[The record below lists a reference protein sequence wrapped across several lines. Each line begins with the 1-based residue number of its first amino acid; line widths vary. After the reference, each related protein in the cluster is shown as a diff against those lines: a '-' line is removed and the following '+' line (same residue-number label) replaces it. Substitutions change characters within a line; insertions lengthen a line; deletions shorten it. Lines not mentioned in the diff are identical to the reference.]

1 MANYPYKAKGVLT
14 PYLADLPRVDL
25 GGVQCAAV
33 TEGQMRATYLNY
45 GGSMVVT
52 IVAVD
57 GGYAVRS
64 LVQGSVF
71 GTYIEGEHSKSM
83 RLFKRLDTAINV
95 CRRMG
100 LCKVVVE
107 L

>member
-1 MANYPYKAKGVLT
+1 MSNYPYRAKSDLT
-14 PYLADLPRVDL
+14 VYTAILHRVDL

-33 TEGQMRATYLNY
+33 TEGQMRSTYLNY

-52 IVAVD
+52 IIAVD

-71 GTYIEGEHSKSM
+71 GTYIEGEHSKAM
-83 RLFKRLDTAINV
+83 RVFKRLDTAINV